1 MNLDLPPFVWKPL
14 AGEALTRADL
24 AAIDYST
31 VETLKFIEVWY
42 PMLS

>member
-14 AGEALTRADL
+14 AGETLTRADL

-31 VETLKFIEVWY
+31 VETLKFIEVW
-42 PMLS
+42 